1 MAWLPAWGSTS
12 KPEGASSTS
21 ETAGSEEYRPPGRQT
36 RAKCWDSR
44 DVFNECLNRNN
55 ILDAIK
61 DKDAADKACGKES
74 DLFEKNCASSWV
86 SSCKSLI
93 FSSTRKN
100 VSPLLSRRYLS
111 GEGEGE
117 VSLRTGKSLRKSSRT
132 QSIFGFH
139 RCNAAATFWKRR
151 SWASIDVS
159 IWHRHRM
166 ASWHFH
172 LGELPGSWI

>member
-86 SSCKSLI
+86 TYFKQRRVAEYEKEQMLKKQEAQ
-93 FSSTRKN
+93 T
-100 VSPLLSRRYLS
+100 LASR
-111 GEGEGE
+111 
-117 VSLRTGKSLRKSSRT
+117 
-132 QSIFGFH
+132 
-139 RCNAAATFWKRR
+139 
-151 SWASIDVS
+151 
-159 IWHRHRM
+159 
-166 ASWHFH
+166 
-172 LGELPGSWI
+172 